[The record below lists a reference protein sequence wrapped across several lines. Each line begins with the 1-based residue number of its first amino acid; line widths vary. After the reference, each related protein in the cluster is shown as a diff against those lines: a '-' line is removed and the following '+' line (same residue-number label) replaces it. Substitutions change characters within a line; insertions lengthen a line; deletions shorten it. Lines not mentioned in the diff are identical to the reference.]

1 MATKAELIADLE
13 SRVIKIDKAHP
24 VQTLQDGSKEYSFET
39 KIYNEGIF
47 QETYTIRVIDEGTE
61 NEFAGYVSG
70 KRPPLS
76 LGKKLAMLKTEG
88 AVKFLDISKLGI
100 PYAKVKIND
109 QVKFIAEIDGQMVIE
124 DGE

>member
-1 MATKAELIADLE
+1 
-13 SRVIKIDKAHP
+13 
-24 VQTLQDGSKEYSFET
+24 
-39 KIYNEGIF
+39 
-47 QETYTIRVIDEGTE
+47 
-61 NEFAGYVSG
+61 
-70 KRPPLS
+70 
-76 LGKKLAMLKTEG
+76 MLKAEG